1 VLLEIKKIN
10 SFYGMSHILFDLSL
24 EVEEREIICL
34 LGRNGVGKTTT
45 LRSIMGLTPPR
56 SGSIRFA
63 GRDLRGRRPF
73 EIARTG
79 IGFVP
84 EDRLIIPDLSVKD
97 NLEIAVRRTG
107 PWSLDAVYALFP
119 RLEERKYQAGGT
131 LSGGEQQMLT
141 IGRALMTNPELLVM
155 DEPSEGLAPAVVR
168 LLGDFM
174 KVLKEKGMTTLLA
187 EQNSK
192 FALAFSDR
200 AYMLEKGKICWRG
213 GGAELKENR
222 EIMKRYL
229 GV

>member
-1 VLLEIKKIN
+1 VLLELRDVN

-24 EVEEREIICL
+24 QVEEREIVCL

-56 SGSIRFA
+56 SGNVLFA
-63 GRDLRGRRPF
+63 GRDLRGKRPF

-107 PWSLDAVYALFP
+107 QWSLESIYALFP

-131 LSGGEQQMLT
+131 LSGGEQQMLAV
-141 IGRALMTNPELLVM
+141 GRALMTNPELLVM

-168 LLGDFM
+168 LLSDFM
-174 KVLKEKGMTTLLA
+174 RVLKE
-187 EQNSK
+187 
-192 FALAFSDR
+192 
-200 AYMLEKGKICWRG
+200 
-213 GGAELKENR
+213 
-222 EIMKRYL
+222 
-229 GV
+229 